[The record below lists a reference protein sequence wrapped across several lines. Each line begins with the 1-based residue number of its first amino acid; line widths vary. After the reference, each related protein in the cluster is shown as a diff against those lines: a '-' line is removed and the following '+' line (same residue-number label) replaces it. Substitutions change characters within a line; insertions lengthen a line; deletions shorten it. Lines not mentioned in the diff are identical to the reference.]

1 LLKWYIKC
9 PIEYFFSHLKIT
21 SNKNTIFG
29 TIGEFMEKN
38 SRALHVESNE
48 PQSYR
53 EAMAMNKE
61 KWLPAYQKEFQ
72 NF

>member
-1 LLKWYIKC
+1 
-9 PIEYFFSHLKIT
+9 
-21 SNKNTIFG
+21 
-29 TIGEFMEKN
+29 MEKN

-61 KWLPAYQKEFQ
+61 KWHELSNYVLISIFLYKKNLIFRKIYS
-72 NF
+72 

>member
-1 LLKWYIKC
+1 
-9 PIEYFFSHLKIT
+9 
-21 SNKNTIFG
+21 
-29 TIGEFMEKN
+29 MEKN

-61 KWLPAYQKEFQ
+61 KWLPAYQKEFDAQ
-72 NF
+72 IRNKTWILVPLQSSC

>member
-1 LLKWYIKC
+1 
-9 PIEYFFSHLKIT
+9 
-21 SNKNTIFG
+21 
-29 TIGEFMEKN
+29 MEKN

-53 EAMAMNKE
+53 EAMVMNKE

>member
-1 LLKWYIKC
+1 
-9 PIEYFFSHLKIT
+9 
-21 SNKNTIFG
+21 
-29 TIGEFMEKN
+29 MEKN

-61 KWLPAYQKEFQ
+61 KLIQKEFDAQ
-72 NF
+72 IRNKTWILVPLQSSC

>member
-1 LLKWYIKC
+1 
-9 PIEYFFSHLKIT
+9 
-21 SNKNTIFG
+21 
-29 TIGEFMEKN
+29 MEKN

-61 KWLPAYQKEFQ
+61 KWLPAYQKEFDAQ
-72 NF
+72 IRNKTWILVPLPVDRTALN